1 MEAGKGL
8 SKDMN
13 KQDGQKK
20 VNSKD
25 YLAIGVFAVVL
36 LLLVASVVYLILTT
50 KKGTFDSSFQTVS
63 KRISDYWYEGK
74 RLIEGKQSTWSPSK
88 REKEIRKHLITGH
101 SLYRKK
107 IYRKSLHEFDQ
118 AIELD
123 PNNYRAYFWRGRV
136 YIKVNRPKKAAVD
149 FRMVIKLKPDFAEA
163 YDNLGWLHMQFQEY
177 DESIDYLSKS
187 LELKPNEG
195 WAYYTRGR
203 CYYQKG
209 DLQRGLKDIKTSCS
223 LGYQRGCQAYEEYKN
238 ERK

>member
-8 SKDMN
+8 SRDMN

-20 VNSKD
+20 GNSKD
-25 YLAIGVFAVVL
+25 YLAIGVFTVVFL
-36 LLLVASVVYLILTT
+36 LFVASVVYLMLTT
-50 KKGTFDSSFQTVS
+50 KKSTFDSPFQTVS
-63 KRISDYWYEGK
+63 KRISDYWHEGK
-74 RLIEGKQSTWSPSK
+74 RLLEGRQTTWSPSK

-136 YIKVNRPKKAAVD
+136 YIKVNRLKKAAVD
-149 FRMVIKLKPDFAEA
+149 FQMVIKLKPDFAEA
-163 YDNLGWLHMQFQEY
+163 YDNLGWLHMQFEEY
-177 DESIDYLSKS
+177 DESINYLSKS

-195 WAYYTRGR
+195 WTYYTRGR

-209 DLQRGLKDIKTSCS
+209 DLQKALKNIKTSCN
-223 LGYQRGCQAYEEYKN
+223 LGYPRGCQAYEEYRN
-238 ERK
+238 EIK